1 LIITSLP
8 ALKILYD
15 QESEN
20 LNEAF
25 KDIYLEEQRSKES
38 IQICK
43 EHIYTLN
50 KILQSIDQKL
60 EEAL

>member
-1 LIITSLP
+1 MTSLP

-20 LNEAF
+20 LNKAF
-25 KDIYLEEQRSKES
+25 ENIYLEEARTKES
-38 IQICK
+38 IQTCK

-50 KILQSIDQKL
+50 KLLQSIDQQL

>member
-1 LIITSLP
+1 MTNLP

-20 LNEAF
+20 LNTAF
-25 KDIYLEEQRSKES
+25 KNIYLEEQRTKES
-38 IQICK
+38 IQVCK
-43 EHIYTLN
+43 EHIYTIN
-50 KILQSIDQKL
+50 KLLQSIDQQL

>member
-1 LIITSLP
+1 MTSLP
-8 ALKILYD
+8 ALKVLYD

-20 LNEAF
+20 LNIAF
-25 KDIYLEEQRSKES
+25 KEIYLEEERTKET

-43 EHIYTLN
+43 EHIYTIN

>member
-1 LIITSLP
+1 MTSLP

-25 KDIYLEEQRSKES
+25 KEVYLEEERTKES
-38 IQICK
+38 IQVCK
-43 EHIYTLN
+43 EHIYTIN
-50 KILQSIDQKL
+50 KLLQSIDQQL